1 MNSAK
6 LRSKLARQ
14 RRALPPQLAR
24 QAGLAASALTWQ
36 LAPIQRARRIAA
48 YLAVNGEIDC
58 AGLIQTAWNR
68 GREVYLPV
76 LQGKALLFRRYCRN
90 TQLVPNRFGIPEPTG
105 EPLLS
110 AMALDV
116 VIAPLVA
123 FDQVGNRLGMGG
135 GFYDRTFSFLR
146 YRKIWRHP
154 KLIGFAYDM
163 QQVNNLTAQSWDVP
177 LDAVVTESSKYE
189 FLRKC
194 IEQA

>member
-6 LRSKLARQ
+6 MRSTLIRQ

-36 LAPIQRARRIAA
+36 LSPMKRARRIAA

-58 AGLIQTAWNR
+58 TGLIRTAWNR

-76 LQGKALLFRRYCRN
+76 LHGEALFFRRYYHN
-90 TQLVPNRFGIPEPTG
+90 TLLAPNRFDILEPSE
-105 EPLLS
+105 EPLLR
-110 AMALDV
+110 ATALDV

-135 GFYDRTFSFLR
+135 GYYDRTFNFLR
-146 YRKIWRHP
+146 YRKSWRHP
-154 KLIGFAYDM
+154 RLIGFAFDM
-163 QQVNNLTAQSWDVP
+163 QGVNSLPAQSWDVP

-189 FLRKC
+189 FLRK
-194 IEQA
+194 